1 MAFQSALLASSVTGN
16 DSLDIFGNVRI
27 PLLESFPQSGSLQQA
42 GWLHLNPNDTIS
54 YSSYVGIPFNGT
66 RDGDISRFNLESS
79 YMHAN
84 CSVNQSPGE
93 HYHPIYEDDP
103 FEETVRAN
111 GLMAVRTDASH
122 NASSRKPREILLS
135 LSLQSFDDDYWYTTN
150 LSCALTTTYIEAQV
164 HCNGSACSVPAMRR
178 SVLPHA
184 SPNITVLDGMNTTSP
199 FAESPAS
206 TAGDFLGNFINSTGN
221 DTGDGSVPIAQYLID
236 PNSAFGLRTQYST
249 YNLGFQEWVSIG
261 SVPPEILSIRLTQLL
276 NTYRM
281 SALSPSGV
289 SGGFGLPSYGTFQAL
304 SSEGT
309 IETTRDALY
318 CSIPWFVMLLVSS
331 FAMLTAGLL
340 TAVLNL
346 IRCGPEVLDSFTG
359 LAQASRLVHVRPESS
374 TDSGSKRARDLRDAV
389 IVMGDIES
397 QKEFGHLAIAVP
409 SADFQV
415 EPIRRPRQYT

>member
-16 DSLDIFGNVRI
+16 DSLDIFGNVKI
-27 PLLESFPQSGSLQQA
+27 PLLESFPQSGKLQQ
-42 GWLHLNPNDTIS
+42 GEWLHLTPNGTIP

-66 RDGDISRFNLESS
+66 RNGDVSRFHLETS

-84 CSVNQSPGE
+84 CSVHQSPGE

-103 FEETVRAN
+103 FDETVRAN
-111 GLMAVRTDASH
+111 GLMAIRTDASH
-122 NASSRKPREILLS
+122 NASSPRPREILLS

-150 LSCALTTTYIEAQV
+150 LSCALTTTYIEVQV
-164 HCNGSACSVPAMRR
+164 QCNGSACSVPAVRR
-178 SVLPHA
+178 SLQLHV
-184 SPNITVLDGMNTTSP
+184 SPNITVLDGMDTTSP
-199 FAESPAS
+199 SDDSPAS

-236 PNSAFGLRTQYST
+236 PNAAFGLRTQYST
-249 YNLGFQEWVSIG
+249 YNLGFQKWVPIG
-261 SVPPEILSIRLTQLL
+261 TVPPEILSIRLTQLL

-318 CSIPWFVMLLVSS
+318 CSIPWFVMLLISS
-331 FAMLTAGLL
+331 FVMLTAGLL

-359 LAQASRLVHVRPESS
+359 LAQASRLIYVPPQSS
-374 TDSGSKRARDLRDAV
+374 NDSGSKRARDLRDELV
-389 IVMGDIES
+389 VMGDIQS

-409 SADFQV
+409 SADSQV
-415 EPIRRPRQYT
+415 EHIRRSRKYT